1 MFSRKTRKNRIII
14 PVALV
19 ASAGAAV
26 ANAATIVWN
35 GNGGDLNWNTLTN
48 WSTGALP
55 SDIAQFQENGYN
67 SGDTVTVATDQTV
80 NRLAFNFSSTNAAS
94 KDLTLTGAP
103 ITLTGLAANSNG
115 FNRANT
121 VSGIQT
127 INNNIVLGG
136 SQKWNIAGNTS
147 APGGVGRLIVNG
159 VIGETA
165 GGSKDLTKDGNTNLE
180 LNGNNTFTGL
190 TTIIQNTIVVGNA
203 NALGLGTSAV
213 LVGDT
218 AVNTS
223 QSNLVTKTGV
233 TFARDVEVRSGQT
246 GGSRLGGADGLG
258 LTTWTGTI
266 SIEKDVIVTGGLGV
280 ATGTADFRGNLVDGA
295 NSFVSSNVTKQNGGV
310 VKLSGTANTY
320 SGTTTINAGTLLVN
334 GVLSNNDA
342 AVTATNTARLGGL
355 GTINRPVYIAGGAT
369 LSPGDGGAGVLTVGG
384 GKTLTLDDGAVLE
397 WDAGATPAASD
408 QVVASAVSFGAGA
421 TLKILSNP
429 NLPDTNASYVLLS
442 WTGDDPATLAN
453 WTVDPSSAWT
463 GSISY
468 VNAADGLPGG
478 EVVLSN
484 AAAVQAPEPSTCA
497 SLAAVMSLV
506 VLRRRRKR

>member
-1 MFSRKTRKNRIII
+1 MFSGKTGKNRIII
-14 PVALV
+14 PAALV
-19 ASAGAAV
+19 ASAGAMA

-35 GNGGDLNWNTLTN
+35 GSAADLNWNTLTN

-67 SGDTVTVATDQTV
+67 SGDTVTVATDQTI

-94 KDLTLTGAP
+94 KDITLTGAP

-127 INNNIVLGG
+127 VNNNLLLGG

-147 APGGVGRLIVNG
+147 AASGVGRLIVNG

-180 LNGNNTFTGL
+180 LNGNNTFTGV

-203 NALGLGTSAV
+203 NALGLGTSAI

-233 TFARDVEVRSGQT
+233 TFGRDVEVRSGQT

-258 LTTWTGTI
+258 LTTWNGTI
-266 SIEKDVIVTGGLGV
+266 SLEKDVLLTGGIGL

-295 NSFVSSNVTKQNGGV
+295 NAFVSSNVTKQNGGV
-310 VKLSGTANTY
+310 VKLSGAANTY

-342 AVTATNTARLGGL
+342 TVSAINTSRLGGV
-355 GTINRPVYIAGGAT
+355 GTINRPVHIASGAI
-369 LSPGDGGAGVLTVGG
+369 LSPGDGGAGLLAIGG
-384 GKTLTLDDGAVLE
+384 GKTLTLDDGAILE
-397 WDAGATPAASD
+397 WDAGGTPGISD
-408 QVVASAVSFGAGA
+408 QVVASAVSFGGGA
-421 TLKILSNP
+421 ALKILSGSNS
-429 NLPDTNASYVLLS
+429 PDPNASYVLLS
-442 WTGDDPATLAN
+442 WTGDDPANLAN

-484 AAAVQAPEPSTCA
+484 ASAAATPEPSTFA
-497 SLAAVMSLV
+497 SLAAVTGLV